1 MKIRKIKVVPFGSK
15 RKLIELQN
23 VTIST
28 INENKMATG
37 ENQLWV
43 LDKDGYNVS
52 HSFDDVRLQSITK
65 DLMTFIGYANMKKI
79 SIFVWTY

>member
-43 LDKDGYNVS
+43 LDKDGTMFTDRRESQNLI
-52 HSFDDVRLQSITK
+52 HRI
-65 DLMTFIGYANMKKI
+65 
-79 SIFVWTY
+79 